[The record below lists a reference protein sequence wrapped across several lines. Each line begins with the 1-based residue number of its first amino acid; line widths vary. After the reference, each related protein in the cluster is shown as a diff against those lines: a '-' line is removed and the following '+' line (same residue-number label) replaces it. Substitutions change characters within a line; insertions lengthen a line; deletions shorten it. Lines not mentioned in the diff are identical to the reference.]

1 MSHRVL
7 SFFIAL
13 GLLLCGMAAAEED
26 PIVVRVGDFS
36 YPLSLVQGSLDSA
49 LKVQE
54 ALSEESI
61 TDDER
66 KQLAADVID
75 NFVGIGLIEA
85 KLTEAG
91 QHDFTADEVET
102 LNNAAR
108 NRYDALWQELF
119 RSLKQNNED
128 ITEAQ
133 VTQALEEEGYTQ
145 DAVYREYEVSE
156 RQHRAIDLFVPD
168 MMLTEAQLDEY
179 YETQFLAPDRERYS
193 ENIPL
198 YEREILSANNASFYT
213 PKGYRNIRQ
222 ILLEYPESVE
232 TALKPFTARMKT
244 GAESVGKAYVAL
256 ADAAG
261 KAEDWSELDAP
272 RAEYDRAVEAL
283 EKTGRALA
291 DERKRLMMPLIQDTL
306 DAIDERLDAGI
317 DFKSLI
323 AKYSADVSEKNV
335 TGAGYPLHPDS
346 EGWPEEFIV
355 AGMAL
360 EKPGDISEPVLTDR
374 GVHILYYDS
383 DLPSGDHVLTDDER
397 QTLAGS
403 ALYYYQTQA
412 LIEMFEEWKPD
423 YDIEIH
429 PEMLTY

>member
-36 YPLSLVQGSLDSA
+36 YPLSLVQASLDSA

-54 ALSEESI
+54 TLSEESI
-61 TDDER
+61 SDDER
-66 KQLAADVID
+66 RQLAADVVD

-85 KLTEAG
+85 RLTEAG

-108 NRYDALWQELF
+108 SRYDALWQELF
-119 RSLKQNNED
+119 RSLKQSNDE

-133 VTQALEEEGYTQ
+133 VTQALEEEGYTM

-156 RQHRAIDLFVPD
+156 RQHRAIDLYVPD
-168 MMLTEAQLDEY
+168 MMLTQAQLDEY
-179 YETQFLAPDRERYS
+179 YETQFLAPDRECYS

-198 YEREILSANNASFYT
+198 YEQEILAANNASFYT
-213 PKGYRNIRQ
+213 PEGYRNIRQ

-232 TALKPFTARMKT
+232 EALKPFTARMKT
-244 GAESVGKAYVAL
+244 RAEAVGNAYVAL
-256 ADAAG
+256 ADAAV

-283 EKTGRALA
+283 EEAGRALA
-291 DERKRLMMPLIQDTL
+291 DERKRLTMPLIQDTL
-306 DAIDERLDAGI
+306 DAIDVRLDAGI

-335 TGAGYPLHPDS
+335 TGSGYPLHPDS
-346 EGWPEEFIV
+346 KGWPEEFIA

-374 GVHILYYDS
+374 GVHILCYDS
-383 DLPSGDHVLTDDER
+383 DLPGGDHTLTEDER
-397 QTLAGS
+397 QTLAES

-412 LIEMFEEWKPD
+412 LIALFEEWKPD
-423 YDIEIH
+423 YDIETH
-429 PEMLTY
+429 PELLTY